1 MRQGPLRSLL
11 VVVAGLLAFSACP
24 ADPPPPAGPVWAPG
38 VTHASDATPIRG
50 FVDVR
55 GLVHSHSVYS
65 HDACDGEPVLADGTR
80 DPVCFDDFRRGLCQS
95 KHDFAFLT
103 DHRES
108 FTDTELPEALLYR
121 PERGDTLIEHD
132 GVGTANRAACDDGSS
147 AIIMAGAEAGMMP
160 VGLEHHVPGDRGGV
174 YGERTPEA
182 AQAEHDAGAVVLLAH
197 PEDFSVAE
205 LLDLPVDG
213 FEMFNLH
220 ANTFLGMGVA
230 LDFILRW
237 QEGDTGLPHPD
248 LLVFGIYSED
258 PRYLQRWGNVLATGR
273 HLVTT
278 MGTDCHRNTF
288 AVILE
293 DGERGDSYRRMMT
306 AFSNHVRARPLAD
319 GTLDDRAVKEA
330 LAAGRNYGA
339 FEMLGTPVGFDVHAD
354 KDGTTWEMGDTV
366 PTGATLVVDAPSVRD
381 LDPAAQ
387 APVVRLRVVRA
398 TSDEAGFVEVATTTD
413 AQLSVPLSEPGA
425 YRAEVRILPWHLR
438 DHLRNDAY
446 GYLDVAAEEG
456 RDYVWIYGGALYV
469 Q

>member
-1 MRQGPLRSLL
+1 MSTRHLL
-11 VVVAGLLAFSACP
+11 VVTTVTIALSGCP
-24 ADPPPPAGPVWAPG
+24 AEEPPPAGPVWSPG
-38 VTHASDATPIRG
+38 VTHASDATPVRG
-50 FVDVR
+50 FVDLR

-65 HDACDGEPVLADGTR
+65 HDACDGAPVLEDGTR
-80 DPVCFDDFRRGLCQS
+80 DPVCFDDFRRGLCQA

-108 FTDTELPEALLYR
+108 FTDTEYPEALLFR
-121 PERGDTLIEHD
+121 PERGDVLIEHD

-147 AIIMAGAEAGMMP
+147 AIIMGGAESDMMP
-160 VGLEHHVPGDRGGV
+160 VGLEHHVPGDRGSV
-174 YGERTPEA
+174 YGSRTPEA

-205 LLDLPVDG
+205 LLSFPLDG

-220 ANTFLGMGVA
+220 ANTFLGMGIA

-237 QEGDTGLPHPD
+237 QDGDTGLPHPD

-288 AVILE
+288 AAILE
-293 DGERGDSYRRMMT
+293 DGERGDSYRRMMV

-330 LAAGRNYGA
+330 LAAGRNYGV

-354 KDGTTWEMGDTV
+354 KSGTSYELGDTV
-366 PTGATLVVDAPSVRD
+366 PVGSTLVVDAPRVRD
-381 LDPAAQ
+381 LDPAAE
-387 APVVRLRVVRA
+387 APTIRLRVLRA
-398 TSDEAGFVEVATTTD
+398 TDDEAGFVEVASTTD
-413 AQLSVPLSEPGA
+413 ARLSVPLDVAGA
-425 YRAEVRILPWHLR
+425 YRAEVRMLPWHLR
-438 DHLRNDAY
+438 EHLRDDAY
-446 GYLDVAAEEG
+446 GYLEAAAEDG

-469 Q
+469 E

>member
-1 MRQGPLRSLL
+1 MLAHARL
-11 VVVAGLLAFSACP
+11 VATIVVPVLSACP
-24 ADPPPPAGPVWAPG
+24 ADPPPPAGPVWSPG
-38 VTHASDATPIRG
+38 VTYASDATPMRG

-65 HDACDGEPVLADGTR
+65 HDACDGAPVLEDGTR
-80 DPVCFDDFRRGLCQS
+80 DPVCFDDFRRGLCQT

-108 FTDTELPEALLYR
+108 FTDTEFPDALLHR
-121 PERGDTLIEHD
+121 PERGDALIEHD
-132 GVGTANRAACDDGSS
+132 GVGTANRASCEDGSS
-147 AIIMAGAEAGMMP
+147 AIIMAGAEAAMMP
-160 VGLEHHVPGDRGGV
+160 VGLERHVPGDRGGV

-182 AQAEHDAGAVVLLAH
+182 AQAERDAGAVVLLAH

-205 LLDLPVDG
+205 LLSFPVDG

-237 QEGDTGLPHPD
+237 QDGDTGLPHPD

-258 PRYLQRWGNVLATGR
+258 ARYLQRWGNVLASGR

-288 AVILE
+288 AVVLE
-293 DGERGDSYRRMMT
+293 DGERGDSYRRMMN
-306 AFSNHVRARPLAD
+306 AFSNHVRARPLDD
-319 GTLDDRAVKEA
+319 GTLDDRAIKEA
-330 LAAGRNYGA
+330 LASGRNYGV
-339 FEMLGTPVGFDVHAD
+339 FEMLGSPVGFDVHAE
-354 KDGTTWEMGDTV
+354 KDGGAYELGDTV
-366 PTGATLVVDAPSVRD
+366 PTGATLIVDAPSVRE

-387 APVVRLRVVRA
+387 PPALRLRVLRA
-398 TSDEAGFVEVATTTD
+398 TADEAGFVEVASTTD
-413 AQLSVPLSEPGA
+413 ARLAVPLAEPGA
-425 YRAEVRILPWHLR
+425 YRAEVRMLPWHLR
-438 DHLRNDAY
+438 EHLRDDAY

-469 Q
+469 E